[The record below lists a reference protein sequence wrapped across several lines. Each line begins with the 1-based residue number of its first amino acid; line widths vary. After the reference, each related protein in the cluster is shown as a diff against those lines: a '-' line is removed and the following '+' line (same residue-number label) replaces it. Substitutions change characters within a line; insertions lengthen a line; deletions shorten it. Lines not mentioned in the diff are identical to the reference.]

1 MSTMKRDEIF
11 IHPSAHVSPDA
22 EIGEGTKIW
31 HEAQVREGAVIGRNC
46 VLGKSVYVGR
56 NVKIGDNV
64 KLENRVSVFQ
74 GVTIEDD
81 VFVGPHVVFTND
93 LRPRSFNTD
102 WKIVPTLVKK
112 GASIGANSTIIC
124 GITIGEYSM
133 IGAGSVVTK
142 DVPPHAL
149 VYGNPARIRGFVCKC
164 GERLVKEDEKND
176 YVVMACPLC
185 KAKYDIPK
193 DDYSKI
199 RD

>member
-1 MSTMKRDEIF
+1 MKRDKVF
-11 IHPSAHVSPDA
+11 IHPTAHVSPDA
-22 EIGEGTKIW
+22 EIGEGTRIW
-31 HEAQVREGAVIGRNC
+31 HEAQVREGAVIGKNC

-102 WKIVPTLVKK
+102 WKIVPTLVKR

-142 DVPPHAL
+142 DVPPYAL

-164 GERLVKEDEKND
+164 GEKLAEEDVKDD
-176 YVVMACPLC
+176 YVIMKCPSC
-185 KAKYDIPK
+185 NAKYDIPK
-193 DDYSKI
+193 EDYSKI